1 MLTKIVRVDLQAL
14 LLRKNYGGS
23 FAAALSFKREEKGN
37 SVPRKRSVILQG
49 V

>member
-14 LLRKNYGGS
+14 LLRNYGGS